1 MSSLYSLV
9 TDLNGV
15 NHPHDFP
22 NRQTVYGY
30 FRRWSEPI
38 NVEGHSQLDLILKR
52 FSIKANYTWAV
63 RHPLHSS
70 F

>member
-38 NVEGHSQLDLILKR
+38 NVDGHSQLDLIWQIL
-52 FSIKANYTWAV
+52 
-63 RHPLHSS
+63 
-70 F
+70 